1 MCTGVGESE
10 DEFAGGSVEIEKYP
24 VVFNVAVTKSVKV
37 AGKSV
42 VSVLRRKGLAHG
54 EHADNSGNLLDVL
67 APLKHLLEIFPVA
80 DGFTDSIFHDSMNS
94 SILSGSVQV
103 GALGS
108 FATSFASL

>member
-42 VSVLRRKGLAHG
+42 VSVLRRKGFALRKFKNDLV
-54 EHADNSGNLLDVL
+54 ELVDVL
-67 APLKHLLEIFPVA
+67 AASKHLL
-80 DGFTDSIFHDSMNS
+80 
-94 SILSGSVQV
+94 
-103 GALGS
+103 
-108 FATSFASL
+108 